1 MNNEADNS
9 NNLEQL
15 AELIE
20 KYAPH
25 DGRFKLAIEGVHVTR
40 ASQITQA
47 ATHSL
52 ALPGICIVA
61 QGAKQAFL
69 AEQAYEYDESNLV
82 VYAAEV
88 PVTTRISKAS
98 KDAPFLCLVIQMD
111 PQKLTS
117 AINKVF
123 PNGVPKVAETQA
135 IYIGKNNNQILN
147 PAIRLMQIILAQDDA
162 DLLAPL
168 MIEEILI
175 RLLRSPS
182 GAAIAQ
188 IAVTDSHAQKVA
200 KAIVWLKENY
210 NQNMKVGELA
220 DIAGMSASSFHN
232 HFKNITAMSPLQFQ
246 KTIRLH
252 EARNLITQQMLDVT
266 QAGYAVGYAS
276 VSQFSRE
283 YSREFGIS
291 PSKDMQHHHIR
302 ITEH

>member
-1 MNNEADNS
+1 MDNNVKKEEK
-9 NNLEQL
+9 LKQL
-15 AELIE
+15 AMLIQ

-25 DGRFKLAIEGVHVTR
+25 DGRFPLAVEGVLVTR
-40 ASQITQA
+40 ISHRTETS
-47 ATHSL
+47 THSL
-52 ALPGICIVA
+52 AYPGVCIVA
-61 QGAKQAFL
+61 QGAKLVSL
-69 AEQAYEYDESNLV
+69 AENAYEYNESNLI

-88 PVTTRISKAS
+88 PVSTRIIKAS
-98 KDAPFLCLVIQMD
+98 KDTPFLCLVILLD
-111 PQKLTS
+111 PKKLTD
-117 AINKVF
+117 AITKVF
-123 PNGVPKVAETQA
+123 PNGVPKVNETQA
-135 IYIGKNNNQILN
+135 IYLGENSPQILDSS
-147 PAIRLMQIILAQDDA
+147 IRLMELILAQEDA

-188 IAVTDSHAQKVA
+188 IAVADSHAQKVA

-210 NQNMKVGELA
+210 NQTMKVGELA
-220 DIAGMSASSFHN
+220 DIAGMSASSFHS

-252 EARNLITQQMLDVT
+252 EARNLITQKMLDVS
-266 QAGYAVGYAS
+266 QAGYEVGYSS

-291 PSKDMQHHHIR
+291 PSKDIHRHPSMM
-302 ITEH
+302 TEH

>member
-1 MNNEADNS
+1 MNDNADN
-9 NNLEQL
+9 NYNLEQL
-15 AELIE
+15 AGLIE

-25 DGRFKLAIEGVHVTR
+25 DGRFKLAIDGVHVTR
-40 ASQITQA
+40 MSTITDIS
-47 ATHSL
+47 THSL

-61 QGAKQAFL
+61 QGAKQVFL
-69 AEQAYEYDESNLV
+69 AEQAYEYDESNLI

-88 PVTTRISKAS
+88 PVTTRITKAN
-98 KDAPFLCLVIQMD
+98 KDAPFLCLVIQLD
-111 PQKLTS
+111 PQKLTG
-117 AINKVF
+117 AIHKVF

-182 GAAIAQ
+182 GVAIAQ

-210 NQNMKVGELA
+210 NQTMKVGELA

-252 EARNLITQQMLDVT
+252 EARNLITQQMTDVT

-283 YSREFGIS
+283 YSREFGVS
-291 PSKDMQHHHIR
+291 PSKDIYQNTLM